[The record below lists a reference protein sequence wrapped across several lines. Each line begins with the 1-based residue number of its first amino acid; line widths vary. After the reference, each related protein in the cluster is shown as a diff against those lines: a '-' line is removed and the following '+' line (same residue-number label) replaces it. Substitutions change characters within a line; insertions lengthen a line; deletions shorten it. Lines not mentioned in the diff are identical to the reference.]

1 MQRKDSKI
9 SGGNP
14 KTALQ
19 QDIQIQGIYSFPNQY
34 SQVPQGGLA
43 EASNCVI
50 DSPGT
55 VESRRGNRQYGTYLT
70 GAPLQTLSMTEY
82 NGTLITHDSDGQL
95 NKDVATVMTP
105 FTGMYSVPVSTDA
118 ESRVRFISLNKNLYF
133 TTGAGVYRLDSLSN
147 NPVLAGAPAALGG
160 TGTTSG
166 TSGFLTNNT
175 NVAYRL
181 LWLYIDANNNLV
193 RGAPSDRV
201 IVSNSTGS
209 TTNTSTTWTIPVDVT
224 TGFTY
229 QLYRSNLSANLTSEP
244 DDNMQLVYQG
254 TPTSGEI
261 SSRQLTITDITPDAL
276 KGEVLYTSA
285 EGIQAANARPP
296 FANDIALYK
305 GLTAYA
311 NCTSKHTFFLTQISG
326 SLLVNGDTL
335 TFTRISGG
343 SFTLTAGATENA
355 ATGTF
360 KLTTSG
366 TPAQNIAATS
376 ASIVRV
382 ANLFASNTWL
392 DAYYSSGYTEAPGK
406 MTFIERNL
414 NTTGFFVTCSRAG
427 NIFNPVLPT
436 SGQSVNN
443 TSTNSS
449 LPNAVYFS
457 KSQQPDAVPVANY
470 IAIGTSSAPILRILS
485 LRDSLIVIKTD
496 GIYRIVGTALNNF
509 TVQPLDVQMRLKAAN
524 SAVVL
529 NNMVYCFVD
538 QGIVR
543 IQDSGG
549 IEIVSLPIERELLEL
564 ATNNYP
570 GFAGATFGIA
580 YPSDHKYI
588 LYTVSTPTD
597 TYAKRA
603 FVYNYVTNAWT
614 MWTTSFTAG
623 IVRPSDN
630 LLYQGTYNASGSVI
644 YKERKTYTFDDYAD
658 EQYAVTI
665 TGASGRTVNFTGAT
679 PVKGQTL
686 EQIQTIGTLRA
697 QVVDVVGSTMI
708 VDQDLPW
715 IAAAGT
721 LYNPIP
727 VTWQI
732 SNMYGD
738 TPNAMKQFP
747 ELSLLLDVD
756 SFSSLNITFSSDQST
771 GFYTATNVNNSNVGP
786 WGMFQWGQGPWGS
799 VYLETQRVR
808 VLVPAPAQ
816 KGNWMTMVMSLNQC
830 FKRMRCSGIT
840 IAFRTLTVR
849 QR

>member
-1 MQRKDSKI
+1 MRKDSKI
-9 SGGNP
+9 TGGNP

-19 QDIQIQGIYSFPNQY
+19 QDIEIQGIYSFPNQY

-43 EASNCVI
+43 ESSNCVI

-55 VESRRGNRQYGTYLT
+55 VESRRGNKQYGTYAV
-70 GAPLQTLSMTEY
+70 GDPLQTLSITEY
-82 NGTLITHDSDGQL
+82 QNTLITHDSDGQIC
-95 NKDVATVMTP
+95 KDVATVMTP
-105 FTGMYSVPVSTDA
+105 FAGSYTVPITSNV

-133 TTGAGVYRLDSLSN
+133 TSGAGVYRLDSLAN

-160 TGTTSG
+160 TGATTG
-166 TSGFLTNNT
+166 ASGFLANNVS
-175 NVAYRL
+175 VAYRL
-181 LWLYIDANNNLV
+181 LWVYIDANNNLI

-201 IVSNSTGS
+201 IVSNSTGG
-209 TTNTSTTWTIPVDVT
+209 TVNTLTTWTVPVDIT
-224 TGFTY
+224 TGWTY
-229 QLYRSNLSANLTSEP
+229 QLYRSNESANLTSEP

-254 TPTSGEI
+254 IPTAGEI
-261 SSRQLTITDITPDAL
+261 SSRQLAITDITPSSL

-285 EGIQAANARPP
+285 EGIQAANTRPP

-305 GLTAYA
+305 GLTCYA
-311 NCTSKHTFFLTQISG
+311 NCTSKHTFFLTLISG
-326 SLLVNGDTL
+326 SLLQSGDTL
-335 TFTRISGG
+335 TFSRVSGG
-343 SFTLTAGATENA
+343 SFVLTAGAAENV

-360 KLTTSG
+360 KLTTGG
-366 TPAQNIAATS
+366 TPAQNIASTAS
-376 ASIVRV
+376 SIVRV

-414 NTTGFFVTCSRAG
+414 NTTGFSVTCSRTG
-427 NIFNPVLPT
+427 NIFNPTLPS
-436 SGQSVNN
+436 SGRTPNN

-449 LPNAVYFS
+449 LPNAVYLS

-470 IAIGTSSAPILRILS
+470 IAVGTSSAPIVRVLS

-496 GIYRIVGTALNNF
+496 GIYRITGTAFSNF
-509 TVQPLDVQMRLKAAN
+509 AVQPLDVQMQIKSAN

-538 QGIVR
+538 QGVVR

-564 ATNNYP
+564 ATSNYP

-588 LYTVSTPTD
+588 LYTVTTKTD
-597 TYAKRA
+597 TYATRA

-623 IVRPSDN
+623 FVRSSNN
-630 LLYQGTYNASGSVI
+630 LLYQATYNASGSQI
-644 YKERKTYTFDDYAD
+644 YEERKTFTFDDYAD
-658 EQYAVTI
+658 EQYPVTI
-665 TGASGRTVNFTGAT
+665 TSSSGRTVNFVGAI
-679 PVKGQTL
+679 PVVGQTL
-686 EQIQTIGTLRA
+686 EQVQPIGTLRA
-697 QVVDVVGSTMI
+697 QVLAINGSTLT
-708 VDQDLPW
+708 VDLDMPW
-715 IAAAGT
+715 LAGAAT
-721 LYNPIP
+721 LYNPIN

-747 ELSLLLDVD
+747 EISLLLDVN
-756 SFSSLNITFSSDQST
+756 SFGSLNITFSSDQST
-771 GFYTATNVNNSNVGP
+771 GFYIATNVNQLTTGG
-786 WGMFQWGQGPWGS
+786 WGEFQWGLGPWGS
-799 VYLETQRVR
+799 VYLDTQRIR
-808 VLVPAPAQ
+808 VFVPAPAQ
-816 KGNWMTMVMSLNQC
+816 KGNWLTMVMSLKQA

-840 IAFRTLTVR
+840 VAFRSLTVR